1 MSNEM
6 CREISSSSTGLNKVA
21 ILFFFGFLAPFVTLS
36 GLFSAN
42 RFNAGSLFVFMFIV
56 FIAFLFIRSALSWK
70 HVSINKNGLIIS
82 QMNFGKRK
90 EIFVPF
96 KNIKIV
102 RQTLLQRFNPE
113 TVIIEFKHS
122 TDFGHK
128 IKFIPK
134 IRFFPF
140 PFFEHPI
147 VKKLNALRK
156 LRNPA

>member
-6 CREISSSSTGLNKVA
+6 CREISSSTTGLNKVA
-21 ILFFFGFLAPFVTLS
+21 ILFFFGFLAPFVILS

-42 RFNAGSLFVFMFIV
+42 RFDLGSLLGFLFFV
-56 FIAFLFIRSALSWK
+56 FIAFLFIRAALNWK
-70 HVSINKNGLIIS
+70 DVNINKNGLIIS

-122 TDFGHK
+122 TDFGDK

-134 IRFFPF
+134 VRFFPF
-140 PFFEHPI
+140 PFFKHPI
-147 VKKLNALRK
+147 VDELNYLKKFGK
-156 LRNPA
+156 